1 LVFELP
7 DSGWESF
14 ARREPYFAVLTSPE
28 FLRANLTA
36 ETERAFFAGGEEYVA
51 WMRRVIDERLVPEF
65 APLSTLEYGC
75 GVGRLALPFAGRP
88 GRVTAV
94 DRSPAM
100 LDAARHEAERRGV
113 RHIEFLT
120 PRELFTPAVDPGGR
134 RPAFDLVNC
143 YGVLQR
149 LRPADGVAL
158 LQQLVALIAPGGVG
172 VFQVP
177 FRSTTSRLVELSRW
191 MRQSVPGVNA
201 VANLMRGKPPGD
213 PFMASHTYDLNDVF
227 RSLYSA
233 SAGAMHVVFER
244 QEGFA
249 AAIVFVQVP
258 SGRSR
263 RALTVSGDAG
273 PAAIDVRKMI
283 ATTSI
288 DDLNRTAEAYF
299 ASLTDWNHHLAKP
312 FNNPDETPTL
322 LLDVAMLLQGLR
334 LTAGTRVLEFGAGTG
349 WLSRF
354 LTQLGCRVTL
364 LDVSPTAL
372 RIARE
377 LYERH
382 PVIGERPTPVFLSF
396 DGRRIDLPDASVDR
410 IVSFHAFHHATN
422 PDAMLEEFSRVLAP
436 GGIAAF
442 AEPGPRHAERPQSQF
457 EMRTYGVVENN
468 VDVHAI
474 WRKARACGFT
484 DLKLVVSH
492 APPFHVSLE
501 EYEDL
506 LAAGPTLDRWD
517 ASTRGVLRHV
527 RNFFLYKGTPAPTD
541 SRSTVGLRCAIHAE
555 LTSPPGSQP
564 LVVDA
569 TVKNTGE
576 ALWLAPGIE
585 VGAVELG
592 AHLYD
597 EAGTLL
603 AFDFRWEHLVEPLR
617 DIQPGEVV
625 TCRMTLPRLAPGRYV
640 VEVDCVSSRV
650 AWFAQLGAQP
660 VRIPVEV
667 TL

>member
-1 LVFELP
+1 LKFQLP

-36 ETERAFFAGGEEYVA
+36 ETERRFFATGEQYVA

-75 GVGRLALPFAGRP
+75 GVGRLALPFARRP

-100 LDAARHEAERRGV
+100 LDAARREAERHGV

-120 PRELFTPAVDPGGR
+120 PRELFTGDPAGP

-149 LRPADGVAL
+149 LRPADGISL
-158 LQQLVALIAPGGVG
+158 LRELVALITPGGVG
-172 VFQVP
+172 VFHLP
-177 FRSTTSRLVELSRW
+177 FRSKASRLVEVSRW
-191 MRQSVPGVNA
+191 MRESVPGINA
-201 VANLMRGKPPGD
+201 LTNMVRGKPSGD
-213 PFMASHTYDLNDVF
+213 PFMPSHIYDINDVL
-227 RSLYSA
+227 RALYGPSLETA
-233 SAGAMHVVFER
+233 HIVFEH
-244 QEGFA
+244 QEGLA
-249 AAIVFVQVP
+249 TAIVFVQVP
-258 SGRSR
+258 FTRTR
-263 RALTVSGDAG
+263 RVADAPG
-273 PAAIDVRKMI
+273 TDGAATIDVRALI
-283 ATTSI
+283 ATASI

-349 WLSRF
+349 WLSRY
-354 LTQLGCRVTL
+354 LTQLGCQMTL
-364 LDVSPTAL
+364 LDVSPSAL

-382 PVIGERPTPVFLSF
+382 PVIGDRPAPMFLPF

-410 IVSFHAFHHATN
+410 IVSFHAFHHAVN
-422 PDAMLEEFSRVLAP
+422 PDAILEEFGRVLAP

-474 WRKARACGFT
+474 WRKAQTCGFT
-484 DLKLVVSH
+484 DLKLVVNH
-492 APPFHVSLE
+492 VPPFHVSLE

-517 ASTRGVLRHV
+517 ASTRGILRHV
-527 RNFFLYKGTPAPTD
+527 RNFFLYKGSPTMTD
-541 SRSTVGLRCAIHAE
+541 SRSTVGLRCAVRAE
-555 LTSPPGSQP
+555 LTSPPGVQP
-564 LVVDA
+564 LVIDA
-569 TVKNTGE
+569 TVTNTGE

-585 VGAVELG
+585 IGAVELG

-597 EAGTLL
+597 EAGNLL

-617 DIQPGEVV
+617 DIHPGEVV
-625 TCRMTLPRLAPGRYV
+625 TCRMTLPRLAPGRYI

-660 VRIPVEV
+660 VRIPIEV
-667 TL
+667 TA

>member
-1 LVFELP
+1 LEFQLP

-36 ETERAFFAGGEEYVA
+36 ENERRFFAGGEGYIA

-75 GVGRLALPFAGRP
+75 GVGRLALPFAGQP

-120 PRELFTPAVDPGGR
+120 PRELFTPGPDGGHR
-134 RPAFDLVNC
+134 TFDLVNC

-149 LRPADGVAL
+149 LRPAEGIAL
-158 LQQLVALIAPGGVG
+158 LQELVTLIAPGGVG
-172 VFQVP
+172 VFHVP
-177 FRSTTSRLVELSRW
+177 FRSTASRLVEVSRW
-191 MRQSVPGVNA
+191 LRESVPGINA
-201 VANLMRGKPPGD
+201 LTNMARGKPSAD
-213 PFMASHTYDLNDVF
+213 PFMPSHTYDLNDVL
-227 RSLYSA
+227 RALYGPSLESA
-233 SAGAMHVVFER
+233 HMVFEH

-258 SGRSR
+258 SRRPRSGT
-263 RALTVSGDAG
+263 AVSGDGGA
-273 PAAIDVRKMI
+273 AAIDVREMI

-322 LLDVAMLLQGLR
+322 LLDVALLLQGLR
-334 LTAGTRVLEFGAGTG
+334 LTSGTRVLEFGAGTG
-349 WLSRF
+349 WLSRY
-354 LTQLGCRVTL
+354 LTQLGCQVTL
-364 LDVSPTAL
+364 LDVSPSAL

-382 PVIGERPTPVFLSF
+382 PIIGERPAPMFLPF
-396 DGRRIDLPDASVDR
+396 DGRRIDLADASVDR
-410 IVSFHAFHHATN
+410 IVSFHAFHHAAN
-422 PDAMLEEFSRVLAP
+422 PDAILAEFGRVLAP

-474 WRKARACGFT
+474 WRQARTCGFT
-484 DLKLVVSH
+484 DLKLVVHH

-506 LAAGPTLDRWD
+506 LAAGPTLDRWG
-517 ASTRGVLRHV
+517 ASTRGLLRHV
-527 RNFFLYKGTPAPTD
+527 RNFFLFKGSPAPTD
-541 SRSTVGLRCAIHAE
+541 SRSTAGLRCSVRAE

-564 LVVDA
+564 LVIDA

-585 VGAVELG
+585 IGAVELG

-597 EAGTLL
+597 EAGALL

-625 TCRMTLPRLAPGRYV
+625 TCRMTLPHLAPGRYI

-660 VRIPVEV
+660 VRIPIEV
-667 TL
+667 TD

>member
-1 LVFELP
+1 LEFQLP

-75 GVGRLALPFAGRP
+75 GVGRLALPFASRP

-100 LDAARHEAERRGV
+100 LDAARQEAERRGV

-120 PRELFTPAVDPGGR
+120 PRELFTGGDPEGR
-134 RPAFDLVNC
+134 RPVFDLVNC

-158 LQQLVALIAPGGVG
+158 LQELVALIAPGGVG
-172 VFQVP
+172 VFHVP
-177 FRSTTSRLVELSRW
+177 FRSTASRLVRVSRW
-191 MRQSVPGVNA
+191 MRESVPGINA
-201 VANLMRGKPPGD
+201 LTNIVRGKPSGE
-213 PFMASHTYDLNDVF
+213 PFMPSHTYDLNGAL
-227 RSLYSA
+227 RALYGPSLETA
-233 SAGAMHVVFER
+233 HLVFEH
-244 QEGFA
+244 QDGFA

-258 SGRSR
+258 REGASR
-263 RALTVSGDAG
+263 AGARRPSADAA
-273 PAAIDVRKMI
+273 PIDVREMI

-288 DDLNRTAEAYF
+288 EDLNRTAETYF

-377 LYERH
+377 LYDRH
-382 PVIGERPTPVFLSF
+382 PVIGERPTPVFLPF

-410 IVSFHAFHHATN
+410 IVSFHAFHHAAN
-422 PDAMLEEFSRVLAP
+422 PDAMLQEFGRVLAP

-474 WRKARACGFT
+474 WRQAQTCGFT
-484 DLKLVVSH
+484 DLKLVVYH
-492 APPFHVSLE
+492 PPPFHVSLE
-501 EYEDL
+501 DYEDL
-506 LAAGPTLDRWD
+506 LAAGPTLDRWN
-517 ASTRGVLRHV
+517 ASTRGVLRHI
-527 RNFFLYKGTPAPTD
+527 RNFFLYKGPPAPTD
-541 SRSTVGLRCAIHAE
+541 SRSTAGLRCAIHAE

-625 TCRMTLPRLAPGRYV
+625 TCRMTLPHLAPGRYV

-650 AWFAQLGAQP
+650 AWFAQLGSQP

-667 TL
+667 TE